1 MQALYPRYSSY
12 SGHDRSLPPTP
23 PLKLIYERL
32 LTANKVVELA
42 CIITANATGAA
53 LASMGTEVIQGLYY
67 RAAFLFMADKI
78 TTDLILDNPSGYAPL
93 TQLFEEADAIIQ
105 GYHLGLFAR
114 RE

>member
-1 MQALYPRYSSY
+1 M
-12 SGHDRSLPPTP
+12 
-23 PLKLIYERL
+23 
-32 LTANKVVELA
+32 
-42 CIITANATGAA
+42 GA
-53 LASMGTEVIQGLYY
+53 EVIQGLYY

-78 TTDLILDNPSGYAPL
+78 TTDLILDNPSGYARL